1 MPDSNAPA
9 SIHGSGH
16 AVGVRESGESA
27 SSDPGGAADRLTAQH
42 LADHAATQEDAAAFG
57 VEVAA
62 PSLPDPAAGS
72 GHEIELKLL
81 VAPDQLAGFNNA
93 PVVTAHARNK
103 GSRKH
108 LTSVYYDTPKRTLW
122 KNGFTLRVR
131 QSGSRF
137 VQTVKEQHSDDPLK
151 RGEWEASVSSLAPD
165 PALAAAL
172 LPEELR
178 SALAEATL
186 EAVFTADVH
195 RHARMLDV
203 PGATIEIAF
212 DSGVIKAGEHREI
225 VSEIELELKSG
236 NPAAI
241 YEIAQRIADHGPIRP
256 SIRSKSARGFD
267 LAAGAAPG
275 AEKPPK
281 LRLDPAVSLDESFAL
296 VLRGSLHHL
305 LQAMPAAE
313 DGRDTEGVHQ
323 LRVALRRL
331 RAALHLMRPLGTSA
345 TLDGLEADARWLA
358 QSLSAARDLDV
369 FLTDTLPEIA
379 EACPTVAGFDSLRAL
394 AERRRDLAYRTLR
407 IALAERRCAA
417 FVLGLGEWIETRGW
431 RNDVSPDD
439 LRRLAAPAID
449 FAGPVLSERHQKVL
463 KRGRRF
469 KKLPAERRHRLRLA
483 LKKLRYSI
491 DFLLPLYGAS
501 KSAKRYA
508 RTLAG
513 FQEQLGHYNDMAVT
527 AGVIETLGTTSTE
540 AAIAAAA
547 ITGWQSHAMAGVEEP
562 LREAWRAFT
571 KAPTPWQAEEA

>member
-1 MPDSNAPA
+1 MPDSNATTA
-9 SIHGSGH
+9 IRGNDRG
-16 AVGVRESGESA
+16 VGVLDKGESA
-27 SSDPGGAADRLTAQH
+27 NSDRTGAADTPAQH
-42 LADHAATQEDAAAFG
+42 LGEQPAAQGDAAAPATDA
-57 VEVAA
+57 AA
-62 PSLPDPAAGS
+62 PSLPDPATGT

-81 VAPDQLAGFNNA
+81 VAPDQLAGFNSA
-93 PVVTAHARNK
+93 PIVAAHARNK

-137 VQTVKEQHSDDPLK
+137 VQTVKAQHTDDPLK
-151 RGEWEASVSSLAPD
+151 RGEWEASVASLAPD
-165 PALAAAL
+165 LSLAAAL
-172 LPEELR
+172 LPEELHA
-178 SALAEATL
+178 ALTDATL
-186 EAVFTADVH
+186 EAVFRTDVH
-195 RHARMLDV
+195 RHARLLDV

-212 DSGVIKAGEHREI
+212 DSGVVKAGEHSEV

-241 YEIAQRIADHGPIRP
+241 YEIALRLAEHGPITP

-275 AEKPPK
+275 AEKPRKP
-281 LRLDPAVSLDESFAL
+281 RLDPAVSLDESFAI
-296 VLRGSLHHL
+296 VLRGSLQHL

-313 DGRDTEGVHQ
+313 DGRDPEGVHQ

-345 TLDGLEADARWLA
+345 TLDGLETDARWLA
-358 QSLSAARDLDV
+358 QNLSAARDLDV

-379 EACPTVAGFDSLRAL
+379 EACTTVAGFDSLRAL
-394 AERRRDLAYRTLR
+394 AERQRDLAYRKLR
-407 IALAERRCAA
+407 IALAERRCAS
-417 FVLGLGEWIETRGW
+417 FVLGLGAWIEARGW
-431 RNDVSPDD
+431 RNDVPPDD

-449 FAGPVLSERHQKVL
+449 FAGHVLSERHQTVL

-501 KSAKRYA
+501 KPAKKYA
-508 RTLAG
+508 RTLVG
-513 FQEQLGHYNDMAVT
+513 LQEQLGHYNDMAVT
-527 AGVIETLGTTSTE
+527 AGVIDGLGTTSTD

-547 ITGWQSHAMAGVEEP
+547 IGGWQAHAMAGVEGP

-571 KAPTPWQAEEA
+571 KAPTPWDAEEA

>member
-1 MPDSNAPA
+1 MPDSDATA
-9 SIHGSGH
+9 AIRGSDRG
-16 AVGVRESGESA
+16 VGVLDKARSA
-27 SSDPGGAADRLTAQH
+27 NSDQTGAADTLAQQ
-42 LADHAATQEDAAAFG
+42 LPEQTATQGDAAAPG
-57 VEVAA
+57 TDVAA
-62 PSLPDPAAGS
+62 PSLPDPAAGT
-72 GHEIELKLL
+72 GHEIELKLI

-93 PVVTAHARNK
+93 PIVAAHARNK

-137 VQTVKEQHSDDPLK
+137 VQTIKSQHTDDPLK
-151 RGEWEASVSSLAPD
+151 RGEWEASVASLAPD
-165 PALAAAL
+165 AALAAAL

-178 SALAEATL
+178 ATLADATL
-186 EAVFTADVH
+186 EMVFTTDVH
-195 RHARMLDV
+195 RHARLLDL

-212 DSGVIKAGEHREI
+212 DSGVVKAGEHSEV

-241 YEIAQRIADHGPIRP
+241 YEIALRLAEHGPIKP

-275 AEKPPK
+275 AEKPRKP
-281 LRLDPAVSLDESFAL
+281 RLDPAVSLDESFAI
-296 VLRGSLHHL
+296 VLRGSLQHL

-313 DGRDTEGVHQ
+313 DGRDPEGVHQ

-331 RAALHLMRPLGTSA
+331 RAALHLMQPLGASA

-358 QSLSAARDLDV
+358 QNLSAARDLDV

-379 EACPTVAGFDSLRAL
+379 EACTTVTGFDALRAL
-394 AERRRDLAYRTLR
+394 AERQRDLAYRKLR
-407 IALAERRCAA
+407 IALADRRCAS
-417 FVLGLGEWIETRGW
+417 FVLGLGEWIEARGW

-449 FAGPVLSERHQKVL
+449 FAGDVLSERHQKVL

-501 KSAKRYA
+501 KPAKKYA

-513 FQEQLGHYNDMAVT
+513 LQEQLGHYNDMAVT
-527 AGVIETLGTTSTE
+527 AGVIDSLGTTSTD
-540 AAIAAAA
+540 AAVAAAA
-547 ITGWQSHAMAGVEEP
+547 ISGWHAHAMAGVEGP
-562 LREAWRAFT
+562 LREAWRAFA
-571 KAPTPWQAEEA
+571 KAPTPWEAEDA